1 MRKIKELNSHIE
13 AGKGLAQEIAQKDKV
28 CTTYLP
34 QKKAE
39 PALHACGLSQI
50 LKGIAQAFFNA
61 FLIDGGGVG
70 HQVLG
75 WSLPV
80 RLSFEAKKLEFFL
93 RELEFFSMKLQ
104 F

>member
-1 MRKIKELNSHIE
+1 MRKIKELNSQIE

-50 LKGIAQAFFNA
+50 LKGIAQAFFNT
-61 FLIDGGGVG
+61 FLIDDDGVG

-75 WSLPV
+75 WSLV
-80 RLSFEAKKLEFFL
+80 TTGSLSF
-93 RELEFFSMKLQ
+93 FSKCFDENL
-104 F
+104 FKRYPI

>member
-1 MRKIKELNSHIE
+1 MRKIKELNSQIE

-61 FLIDGGGVG
+61 FLIDGEWCRSPSAWLVTS
-70 HQVLG
+70 HYRFV
-75 WSLPV
+75 
-80 RLSFEAKKLEFFL
+80 EF
-93 RELEFFSMKLQ
+93 
-104 F
+104 